1 MPLSALVKR
10 SNPHCEWR
18 AASAWLMHSSTVCVS
33 KYMDAWCVRAAVL
46 GVRITQYITLVHIP
60 AGICGHASQ
69 RVARMCLMGFDYA
82 FQLLRAC
89 CIRRKALRLSG
100 SSSRCDS
107 GKVVR
112 EPVTD
117 DQKPPTDCRHS
128 RARVHARPRNPAC
141 LARSRLDFKIA
152 SEQNGNGRKPIK
164 PFKNPFKSL

>member
-1 MPLSALVKR
+1 MPLSALFKR
-10 SNPHCEWR
+10 SSPNHKWR
-18 AASAWLMHSSTVCVS
+18 VASTYLMHSSTVCVS
-33 KYMDAWCVRAAVL
+33 KYMDAQCVRAAFP

-60 AGICGHASQ
+60 ARICGHTSQ
-69 RVARMCLMGFDYA
+69 RVARMCLMGFDHV

-100 SSSRCDS
+100 LSSRCDS
-107 GKVVR
+107 GKVGR

-128 RARVHARPRNPAC
+128 RACVHARLRNPTC

-152 SEQNGNGRKPIK
+152 SEQNGNGQKPIK
-164 PFKNPFKSL
+164 SFKTPFKAL

>member
-1 MPLSALVKR
+1 MPLSALFKR
-10 SNPHCEWR
+10 SSPHHKWR
-18 AASAWLMHSSTVCVS
+18 AALAWLMHSSTVCVS
-33 KYMDAWCVRAAVL
+33 KYMDVRCVRAAVL

-69 RVARMCLMGFDYA
+69 RVARMRLMGFDYA

-89 CIRRKALRLSG
+89 CICRKALWLSG

-117 DQKPPTDCRHS
+117 DQKPPTDCW
-128 RARVHARPRNPAC
+128 HARRNPEC

>member
-1 MPLSALVKR
+1 MTNAFLHCLCFQIYGCAMCQSCRPWCQDNTVYHFGAHTCRDLWPRQSESRKNALV
-10 SNPHCEWR
+10 
-18 AASAWLMHSSTVCVS
+18 
-33 KYMDAWCVRAAVL
+33 
-46 GVRITQYITLVHIP
+46 
-60 AGICGHASQ
+60 
-69 RVARMCLMGFDYA
+69 GFDYA

-89 CIRRKALRLSG
+89 CICRKALRLSG

-128 RARVHARPRNPAC
+128 RACVHARLRNPAC

-164 PFKNPFKSL
+164 PFKSPFKGL